1 MEYVDVVPVFVV
13 VLGSDAKKL
22 GQWIGKLGIKIR
34 IALLYTVIKNSQ
46 NFEEGAWF
54 LSTTRV
60 VPRES
65 RSFFMTHSLW
75 IYDND
80 DDDDD
85 DDDDDEDEDDD
96 DDERWSVKRD
106 SNRRLVTS

>member
-1 MEYVDVVPVFVV
+1 
-13 VLGSDAKKL
+13 
-22 GQWIGKLGIKIR
+22 
-34 IALLYTVIKNSQ
+34 
-46 NFEEGAWF
+46 
-54 LSTTRV
+54 
-60 VPRES
+60 
-65 RSFFMTHSLW
+65 MTHSLW

-96 DDERWSVKRD
+96 DERWSVKRD